1 MQYFVAPLNPGQQ
14 TTYSLRASQYKKARK
29 RKRDEEDEPPI
40 SAEDDVQSTGET
52 SNMQSQRSS
61 FTSLT
66 VAEAVRRRIAGLLPE
81 DELEI
86 PPAPFPHAP
95 ESSSKEKQT
104 PMHMQKEL
112 ADLHPPLYAAAD
124 AVSSAE
130 LLGGS
135 SSKKENL
142 KQTHLN
148 VLTTILHHCLLEG
161 DYDRAGRA
169 WGMILRSQI
178 AGKPADIRAHGRWG
192 IGAEILL
199 HRNSKQQTRQS
210 QKSRRNSRESDNDE
224 SPINYEDTFSEQ
236 GFRLARDYYERLILQ
251 HPRRKVHPHSID
263 EAIFYPAMFSLW
275 IYEVSERCK
284 RAREQLGRSARRSR
298 SSGDNSS
305 DDDSNSDSGN
315 VRSPTR
321 TRTTIAYEM
330 MQIKN
335 EELRRAREIAERLDH
350 LLVSPPFDKQPDL
363 LQLRGMVGLWVGDL
377 IVKDVPLQQA
387 REGWGTDTSRE
398 DDERDGNIA
407 DSVSRLEAR
416 KSIADKRAELEKAQE
431 FFRRARANGGRL
443 WGGINR
449 LGSEAGT

>member
-14 TTYSLRASQYKKARK
+14 ATYSLRAGQYKEARK
-29 RKRDEEDEPPI
+29 RKRNEEDEPPI
-40 SAEDDVQSTGET
+40 SPKDDVQSTGET
-52 SNMQSQRSS
+52 SNTQSQRSS
-61 FTSLT
+61 FASLT
-66 VAEAVRRRIAGLLPE
+66 AAEAAQRRIAGLLPE

-86 PPAPFPHAP
+86 PPAPFPHTPA
-95 ESSSKEKQT
+95 SSSKEKQT
-104 PMHMQKEL
+104 PTHVQKEL
-112 ADLHPPLYAAAD
+112 ADLHPPLYAAAN

-178 AGKPADIRAHGRWG
+178 AGKPADVRAHGRWG

-199 HRNSKQQTRQS
+199 RRNSKQQTRQS
-210 QKSRRNSRESDNDE
+210 QKSRGNSRESDNDE
-224 SPINYEDTFSEQ
+224 SPITHEDTFSEE

-275 IYEVSERCK
+275 IYEVSERSK
-284 RAREQLGRSARRSR
+284 R
-298 SSGDNSS
+298 
-305 DDDSNSDSGN
+305 
-315 VRSPTR
+315 TH
-321 TRTTIAYEM
+321 EM

-350 LLVSPPFDKQPDL
+350 LLVSPPFDKHPDL
-363 LQLRGMVGLWVGDL
+363 LQLRGMVGLWIGDL

-398 DDERDGNIA
+398 DDEQDGNIA
-407 DSVSRLEAR
+407 DSISQLEAR
-416 KSIADKRAELEKAQE
+416 KSIADKRAELEKAQD

-443 WGGINR
+443 REGISR
-449 LGSEAGT
+449 LGSEADT

>member
-148 VLTTILHHCLLEG
+148 VLTTILHQ
-161 DYDRAGRA
+161 D
-169 WGMILRSQI
+169 
-178 AGKPADIRAHGRWG
+178 
-192 IGAEILL
+192 
-199 HRNSKQQTRQS
+199 
-210 QKSRRNSRESDNDE
+210 
-224 SPINYEDTFSEQ
+224 
-236 GFRLARDYYERLILQ
+236 
-251 HPRRKVHPHSID
+251 
-263 EAIFYPAMFSLW
+263 
-275 IYEVSERCK
+275 
-284 RAREQLGRSARRSR
+284 
-298 SSGDNSS
+298 
-305 DDDSNSDSGN
+305 
-315 VRSPTR
+315 
-321 TRTTIAYEM
+321 
-330 MQIKN
+330 
-335 EELRRAREIAERLDH
+335 
-350 LLVSPPFDKQPDL
+350 
-363 LQLRGMVGLWVGDL
+363 
-377 IVKDVPLQQA
+377 
-387 REGWGTDTSRE
+387 
-398 DDERDGNIA
+398 
-407 DSVSRLEAR
+407 R
-416 KSIADKRAELEKAQE
+416 KSVV
-431 FFRRARANGGRL
+431 
-443 WGGINR
+443 
-449 LGSEAGT
+449 